1 MPRAVVRIY
10 QRRIHRWV
18 GIWRP
23 STTSA
28 SMGVPP
34 KPPPPPLTLEE
45 EEEGKGAGLKEEE
58 EEAAPPT
65 LQSWLRHCII
75 PYV

>member
-34 KPPPPPLTLEE
+34 KPPPPLTLEE